1 MDQTAPCSPFNGLKL
16 VGKKKKVFNKLMA
29 TNTSTQISMKQS
41 FTKLE
46 RIIKIMVNEIIYGH
60 MNKSRNDKKKLM
72 RSPY

>member
-1 MDQTAPCSPFNGLKL
+1 
-16 VGKKKKVFNKLMA
+16 MA

-41 FTKLE
+41 FIKLE